1 MCCMLVTSAVL
12 DGQLSMR
19 AVELDFPPNA
29 STPQRAM
36 MMLSAGTCTRSF
48 AGKLIATMQH
58 ENVVYI
64 RLRNK
69 VDIWIRVIL

>member
-1 MCCMLVTSAVL
+1 
-12 DGQLSMR
+12 
-19 AVELDFPPNA
+19 
-29 STPQRAM
+29 M
-36 MMLSAGTCTRSF
+36 MMLSAGTCIRSF

-64 RLRNK
+64 RPRNK